1 MPELRNPA
9 YLYNEIDMNRN
20 NKYAIGV
27 DLGGSS
33 IKLGIVTNTGRL
45 VKKISIHTEAEQGPI
60 KVIEKIKSCIKILT
74 VKSKFKIE
82 GIGIG
87 CPGVVTPGKG
97 IVEKPPNFPGWE
109 KVNIGKII
117 YREFKKPVFVDN
129 DANAAAI
136 GELTFGNG
144 KNFKS
149 FIMITLGTGVGGGIV
164 INKKIYHGDFGAAGE
179 IGHISIDYNGPKCNC
194 GSYGCIEAYAGNHY
208 LRERVRAE
216 LINHPVSQMWKL
228 IDNDLSKVSPR
239 IVQQAAELGDAFAQ
253 AVIDELGVQL
263 GSAFA
268 SLCNVLDVS
277 VFIMGGGI
285 AGFGKPLFDSIRKT
299 IFQRVVAPIKP
310 RVKVLPAKLKN
321 DAGIKGASA
330 LVFHKN

>member
-1 MPELRNPA
+1 MTNK
-9 YLYNEIDMNRN
+9 

-27 DLGGSS
+27 DLGGTT

-45 VKKISIHTEAEQGPI
+45 IKKISVRTEPENGPK
-60 KVIEKIKSCIKILT
+60 KVIGNIISGINELNA
-74 VKSKFKIE
+74 KSKYKIA

-97 IVEKPPNFPGWE
+97 IVENPPNLPGWE

-117 YREFKKPVFVDN
+117 FQEFKRPVFVDN

-136 GELTFGNG
+136 GELTFGSG
-144 KNFKS
+144 KKYKS

-179 IGHISIDYNGPKCNC
+179 IGHISIDYKGPKCNC
-194 GSYGCIEAYAGNHY
+194 GSYGCIEAYAGNLY
-208 LRERVRAE
+208 LRERVRKE
-216 LINHPVSQMWKL
+216 LKKHPESKIWKL
-228 IDNDLSKVSPR
+228 INNDLSKVSPR
-239 IVQQAAELGDAFAQ
+239 NVQSAAEMGDAYAKT
-253 AVIDELGVQL
+253 VIDELGMYL

-277 VFIMGGGI
+277 VFIIGGGI
-285 AGFGKPLFDSIRKT
+285 AGFGKPLFDSIKKT
-299 IFQRVVAPIKP
+299 IARRVMAPIRP
-310 RVKVLPAKLKN
+310 RVRVHSAKLKN

-330 LVFHKN
+330 LVFHHK

>member
-1 MPELRNPA
+1 
-9 YLYNEIDMNRN
+9 MNKKT
-20 NKYAIGV
+20 KYAIGV
-27 DLGGSS
+27 DLGGTT

-45 VKKISIHTEAEQGPI
+45 IKKISVRTEAEKGPM
-60 KVIEKIKSCIKILT
+60 KVIDNIIAGINQLTSDSNTKIS
-74 VKSKFKIE
+74 

-97 IVEKPPNFPGWE
+97 IVENPPNLPGWK
-109 KVNIGKII
+109 KVNIAKVISK
-117 YREFKKPVFVDN
+117 RFNKRVNVDN

-136 GELTFGNG
+136 GELTFGSG
-144 KNFKS
+144 RKYKS

-179 IGHISIDYNGPKCNC
+179 IGHISIDYKGPKCNC
-194 GSYGCIEAYAGNHY
+194 GSYGCIEAYAGNQY
-208 LRERVRAE
+208 LRNRVRHQ
-216 LINHPVSQMWKL
+216 LKKHPESKLWK
-228 IDNDLSKVSPR
+228 IIGKDLNKVSPR
-239 IVQQAAELGDAFAQ
+239 NVQLAAETGDAFAKS
-253 AVIDELGVQL
+253 VIEELGFHL

-285 AGFGKPLFDSIRKT
+285 AGFGKPLFDSIKKT
-299 IFQRVVAPIKP
+299 ISQRVMAPIRP
-310 RVKVLPAKLKN
+310 RVRVLPAKLKN

-330 LVFHKN
+330 LVFHHN

>member
-1 MPELRNPA
+1 MTNK
-9 YLYNEIDMNRN
+9 

-27 DLGGSS
+27 DLGGTS
-33 IKLGIVTNTGRL
+33 IKLGIVSDNGKL
-45 VKKISIHTEAEQGPI
+45 LKKHTVRTEAEKGPK
-60 KVIEKIKSCIKILT
+60 KVIENIISGIKELT
-74 VKSKFKIE
+74 EKSKYKIS

-97 IVEKPPNFPGWE
+97 IVENPPNFPGWNR
-109 KVNIGKII
+109 VNIGKII
-117 YREFKKPVFVDN
+117 SREFKKTVLVDN

-136 GELTFGNG
+136 GELTFGSG
-144 KNFKS
+144 KKYKS

-194 GSYGCIEAYAGNHY
+194 GSYGCIEAYAGNLY
-208 LRERVRAE
+208 LRERVRTE
-216 LINHPVSQMWKL
+216 LKKHPKSKIWKL
-228 IDNDLSKVSPR
+228 IENDLSKVSPR
-239 IVQQAAELGDAFAQ
+239 NIQEAAESGDAFGKS
-253 AVIDELGVQL
+253 VIEELGMHL

-268 SLCNVLDVS
+268 SLCNVLDIS
-277 VFIMGGGI
+277 VFIIGGGI

-299 IFQRVVAPIKP
+299 IAWRVMAPIRP
-310 RVKVLPAKLKN
+310 RVRVLPAKLKN

-330 LVFHKN
+330 LVFHHN